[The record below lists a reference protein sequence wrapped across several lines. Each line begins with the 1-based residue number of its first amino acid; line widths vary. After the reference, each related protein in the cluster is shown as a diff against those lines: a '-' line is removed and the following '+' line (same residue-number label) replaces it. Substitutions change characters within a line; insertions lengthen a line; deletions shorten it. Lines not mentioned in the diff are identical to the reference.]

1 MLLAELMMFTRPV
14 SLIKKNPQVILIL
27 ETHYGVRNFHNTE
40 AGGNYCR
47 IRKLSRPVPLIYIP
61 STLYKRL

>member
-1 MLLAELMMFTRPV
+1 MLLAELMMFIQPV
-14 SLIKKNPQVILIL
+14 SLIKKKTQVILIL
-27 ETHYGVRNFHNTE
+27 ETLYGVRKFYNTE